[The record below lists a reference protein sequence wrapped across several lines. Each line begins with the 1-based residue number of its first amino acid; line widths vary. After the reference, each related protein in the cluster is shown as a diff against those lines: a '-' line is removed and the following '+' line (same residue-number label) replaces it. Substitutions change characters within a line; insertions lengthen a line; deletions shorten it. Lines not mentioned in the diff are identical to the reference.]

1 LHRVLEKK
9 TIGST
14 DLNVTNIGMG
24 GAPLGSLNEKTAR
37 KTLEMAFESGI
48 NYFDTAPLY
57 GTGSSETKYGDFF
70 LDLDRESFI
79 VSTKVGRLILPEK
92 EASKFSYSEKIT
104 PSIKTNINASK
115 YKNNVVFNF
124 SREGILRSIEES
136 LTRLKIDKLDI
147 IFIHDPD
154 DNYEIALNET
164 LPTLLEL
171 KSQGVVKAIGAGM
184 NEWEMLLDFSK
195 NEAFDC
201 FLLAGRY
208 TLLDQSA
215 FEKLLPVCLE
225 KNISVIIGG
234 PYNSGILASDLNQK
248 STFFYEPSPTNIIN
262 KAKKIKKICDEF
274 NAPLKAVALQFGIN
288 HASVV
293 STIPGPRSPKEVLE
307 NIEMLTY
314 EINPE
319 LWNKLKQRKLIT

>member
-1 LHRVLEKK
+1 MHRVLEKK

-164 LPTLLEL
+164 LPTLLE
-171 KSQGVVKAIGAGM
+171 Q
-184 NEWEMLLDFSK
+184 
-195 NEAFDC
+195 C
-201 FLLAGRY
+201 
-208 TLLDQSA
+208 
-215 FEKLLPVCLE
+215 
-225 KNISVIIGG
+225 
-234 PYNSGILASDLNQK
+234 
-248 STFFYEPSPTNIIN
+248 
-262 KAKKIKKICDEF
+262 
-274 NAPLKAVALQFGIN
+274 
-288 HASVV
+288 
-293 STIPGPRSPKEVLE
+293 
-307 NIEMLTY
+307 
-314 EINPE
+314 
-319 LWNKLKQRKLIT
+319 